1 MKALLVFLLCISPT
15 IATLAQN
22 QPSGPDATPQA
33 VAKAIR
39 EGRLADAEKIL
50 QDAIRTAGQ
59 TESPQLSNYLR
70 TLGVLYDGKGMPADA
85 LAVYERAL
93 EIDQKT
99 AGATGDSTLT
109 DLAFI
114 ASDYRA
120 QGKMQEA
127 ERLLKQ
133 TIELARQNPESG
145 PLRTV
150 RMAGLLEN
158 LASLYSSERRLT
170 EAEPLLVEA
179 MRLCESLSS
188 APPPCGSSIRSSL
201 AEIYRNEGRPTAA
214 DQNLPVNPNMA
225 ADLANLET
233 SARQYAMDGLYVQAE
248 VTYRRAIGWI
258 EQHPMTETREP
269 GQSTVRHNWVGR
281 LPMEYNWIGQVLEKQ
296 GRNNEAEASYK
307 RAIELQETNINP
319 KQSVFGLIF
328 VDLLNFYRKQGRL
341 SEMEP
346 IIEHGLELQEKF
358 PGENSA
364 QVAETL
370 LTLADVYREEGKK
383 DQSKYAN
390 AVPLYERALR
400 IQVKN
405 VGPDHP
411 KLLRTLTGYVAVVR
425 ELADQAKATE
435 LQSWIDSIQSK
446 SDAQH

>member
-15 IATLAQN
+15 IAASAQS
-22 QPSGPDATPQA
+22 QPSGPAATPQA

-39 EGRLADAEKIL
+39 EGRLVDAEKIL
-50 QDAIRTAGQ
+50 QDAIRAAGP

-70 TLGVLYDGKGMPADA
+70 TLGGLYDGKEMRADA

-93 EIDQKT
+93 EIDRKT
-99 AGATGDSTLT
+99 AGAAADATLT

-127 ERLLKQ
+127 EQLLKQ
-133 TIELARQNPESG
+133 TIELARQNPDPG
-145 PLRTV
+145 PLRMG

-158 LASLYSSERRLT
+158 LASLYRVEHRST
-170 EAEPLLVEA
+170 EAEPLLEEA
-179 MRLCESLSS
+179 LRSCESLSS
-188 APPPCGSSIRSSL
+188 APPPCGSIRSTL
-201 AEIYRNEGRPTAA
+201 AEIHRDEGRPTAA

-258 EQHPMTETREP
+258 EQHPVTETREP
-269 GQSTVRHNWVGR
+269 GQSPVRHNWVGR

-328 VDLLNFYRKQGRL
+328 VDLLNFYRKQVASVRWSQSLSMGSNSRRNSQERTARRWLRL
-341 SEMEP
+341 C
-346 IIEHGLELQEKF
+346 
-358 PGENSA
+358 
-364 QVAETL
+364 
-370 LTLADVYREEGKK
+370 
-383 DQSKYAN
+383 
-390 AVPLYERALR
+390 
-400 IQVKN
+400 
-405 VGPDHP
+405 
-411 KLLRTLTGYVAVVR
+411 
-425 ELADQAKATE
+425 
-435 LQSWIDSIQSK
+435 
-446 SDAQH
+446 

>member
-59 TESPQLSNYLR
+59 AESPQLSNYLR

-127 ERLLKQ
+127 EQLLMQ

-150 RMAGLLEN
+150 RKAGLLE
-158 LASLYSSERRLT
+158 L
-170 EAEPLLVEA
+170 
-179 MRLCESLSS
+179 
-188 APPPCGSSIRSSL
+188 
-201 AEIYRNEGRPTAA
+201 
-214 DQNLPVNPNMA
+214 
-225 ADLANLET
+225 
-233 SARQYAMDGLYVQAE
+233 
-248 VTYRRAIGWI
+248 
-258 EQHPMTETREP
+258 
-269 GQSTVRHNWVGR
+269 
-281 LPMEYNWIGQVLEKQ
+281 
-296 GRNNEAEASYK
+296 
-307 RAIELQETNINP
+307 
-319 KQSVFGLIF
+319 
-328 VDLLNFYRKQGRL
+328 
-341 SEMEP
+341 
-346 IIEHGLELQEKF
+346 
-358 PGENSA
+358 
-364 QVAETL
+364 
-370 LTLADVYREEGKK
+370 
-383 DQSKYAN
+383 
-390 AVPLYERALR
+390 
-400 IQVKN
+400 
-405 VGPDHP
+405 
-411 KLLRTLTGYVAVVR
+411 
-425 ELADQAKATE
+425 
-435 LQSWIDSIQSK
+435 
-446 SDAQH
+446 